1 MKGGN
6 GMNYEVNKN
15 TLAVIPTGKDRCK
28 ILEDKRSYNINK
40 ASFKVIEHSCEYF
53 GVSYR
58 SRLEGSK
65 KFIKSRYKSPIVI
78 EETTRI
84 VFFPISSQ
92 IQNNNLWISY
102 NNILEYYPL
111 CKKHTTMIRFKNGFK
126 MEIPVSFYSF
136 NNQYLKASRL
146 SAVLAERIFRNC

>member
-1 MKGGN
+1 
-6 GMNYEVNKN
+6 MNYEVNER
-15 TLAVIPTGKDRCK
+15 TLLILPVGKERCK
-28 ILEDKRSYNINK
+28 VYEDTRSYNINK
-40 ASFKVIEHSCEYF
+40 STFKVIEHSCEYF